1 MNIKQYLR
9 YVFAKVSQY
18 LEEKS
23 YKIYVTDA
31 LKGLIEV
38 TGRCKVSYRWHDLY
52 EPPEVDTRT
61 TAEVTNDIIAGL
73 EKILG
78 KEEDE

>member
-1 MNIKQYLR
+1 MQD
-9 YVFAKVSQY
+9 
-18 LEEKS
+18 KS
-23 YKIYVTDA
+23 YRVYVTDA

-38 TGRCKVSYRWHDLY
+38 SGRCKVSYRWNDLF
-52 EPPEVDTRT
+52 EPHETDTRT

-78 KEEDE
+78 KEEDD

>member
-1 MNIKQYLR
+1 MYLR
-9 YVFAKVSQY
+9 D
-18 LEEKS
+18 ES

-31 LKGLIEV
+31 LKGIIE
-38 TGRCKVSYRWHDLY
+38 TFGRCKVSHRWADIF
-52 EPPEVDTRT
+52 EPKHEETRS

-78 KEEDE
+78 KEEDD

>member
-1 MNIKQYLR
+1 M
-9 YVFAKVSQY
+9 AKYKIYQR
-18 LEEKS
+18 EES

-31 LKGLIEV
+31 LKGIIEV
-38 TGRCKVSYRWHDLY
+38 SGRCKVSHRWVDILNPV
-52 EPPEVDTRT
+52 EEDTRT

-78 KEEDE
+78 KEEDD

>member
-1 MNIKQYLR
+1 M
-9 YVFAKVSQY
+9 AKYRIYQR
-18 LEEKS
+18 EES

-31 LKGLIEV
+31 LKGIIEV
-38 TGRCKVSYRWHDLY
+38 SGRCKVSHRWFDIFNPV
-52 EPPEVDTRT
+52 EEDTRT

-78 KEEDE
+78 KEEDD